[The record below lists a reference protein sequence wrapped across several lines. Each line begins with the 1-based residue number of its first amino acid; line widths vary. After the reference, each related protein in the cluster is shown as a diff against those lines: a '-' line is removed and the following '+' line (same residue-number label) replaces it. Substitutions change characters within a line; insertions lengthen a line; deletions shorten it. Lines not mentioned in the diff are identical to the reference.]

1 MSGKYNGAQMLEI
14 LYPLTVRTL
23 VKQPDVRHRAHGRE
37 RAMCVWDRASV
48 SAKNF
53 VVKLVKSIKQN
64 IT

>member
-1 MSGKYNGAQMLEI
+1 MLEI

-37 RAMCVWDRASV
+37 RAVCVWDRASV